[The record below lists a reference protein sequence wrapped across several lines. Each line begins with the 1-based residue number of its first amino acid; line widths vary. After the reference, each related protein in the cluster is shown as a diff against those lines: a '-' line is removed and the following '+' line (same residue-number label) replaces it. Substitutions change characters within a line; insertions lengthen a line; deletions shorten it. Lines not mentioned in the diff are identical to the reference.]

1 MRIVRP
7 LRTLS
12 RRLRRL
18 ASLRIIDPER
28 IHVSFETHFLRK
40 FLRSFDIDC
49 VFDVG
54 ANRGQYATRLLR
66 QVGFRGHVISFE
78 PTPGLAEILRTA
90 AKGWPQWHVEE
101 CALGTTPGTVHFHQM
116 HEDQF
121 NSLYTPRT
129 DQAGGIQYMNNVKE
143 AITVEMRTLKDVYL
157 KWKEL
162 LGFKRPFLKMD
173 TQGNDVEVV
182 RSGAHCIAEFIGLQS
197 ELAFSSLYENTP
209 AYAEALNAYG
219 DQGFVL
225 SGMFPNNSG
234 HFPYLVEMD
243 CVMVN
248 KNAIR

>member
-1 MRIVRP
+1 M
-7 LRTLS
+7 
-12 RRLRRL
+12 
-18 ASLRIIDPER
+18 
-28 IHVSFETHFLRK
+28 
-40 FLRSFDIDC
+40 
-49 VFDVG
+49 
-54 ANRGQYATRLLR
+54 
-66 QVGFRGHVISFE
+66 ISFE
-78 PTPGLAEILRTA
+78 PTPGLAQILRTA

-101 CALGTTPGTVHFHQM
+101 CALGTTPGTVRFQQM
-116 HEDQF
+116 QEDQF

-157 KWKEL
+157 KWKEI

-182 RSGAHCIAEFIGLQS
+182 RSGSHCIAEFIGLQS
-197 ELAFSSLYENTP
+197 ELAFASLYENTP